1 MKGVYDRLMKQVDIV
16 STVHKNDTKDTRNY
30 FSKQDIEA
38 FNRGFRVL
46 DIILNKRPEHITPVR
61 RL

>member
-1 MKGVYDRLMKQVDIV
+1 MKQVDIV

-46 DIILNKRPEHITPVR
+46 DIILNKRPERMTPVR